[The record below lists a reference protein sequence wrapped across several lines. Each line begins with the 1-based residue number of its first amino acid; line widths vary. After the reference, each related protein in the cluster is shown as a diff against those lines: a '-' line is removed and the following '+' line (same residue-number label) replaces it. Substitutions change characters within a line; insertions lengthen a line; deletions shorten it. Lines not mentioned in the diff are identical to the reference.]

1 MNNLEEIILEREQ
14 LWKRIQEYIK
24 GDALSE
30 ELHKAEEHLH
40 NFMLD
45 LGRLLLQ
52 ETVEHHGTGDIGET
66 HTHSGIE
73 RRRYGE
79 RKKTYLSVFG
89 QIEIRRTYY
98 WEEEEGGFCP
108 LDEKLNLPD
117 RRMSYLLQGWIQ
129 KRAVE
134 KSYDEAIEDIGELL
148 DLPLPKRT
156 QEQITR
162 EASEVVSSFYEEKSA
177 PPPEKEGSVI
187 GVEADGKGIRMI
199 PVEQPP
205 VEAAN
210 ESKVRRERG
219 EKPGIRRMA
228 VATALFTFEPEPAHD
243 RGDGEYFDAA
253 AKRQR
258 TGAGARGETTAA
270 RTRERGSTRSPQH
283 SLRRDDGWEGDGHQ
297 RTGGASPSSRSH
309 REETDCDFGR
319 WGKIT
324 GEAISFDVSSRK
336 IATSRRCVYIR
347 YHACAGVSM
356 ECRNCSPWREESEKN
371 PMGTPTNTGHSGRA
385 CQICYWWVKANLH
398 SASTYIAATKS
409 LAKDHY
415 LF

>member
-228 VATALFTFEPEPAHD
+228 VATALFTFEPEP
-243 RGDGEYFDAA
+243 
-253 AKRQR
+253 R
-258 TGAGARGETTAA
+258 TTEEMVNILMRPKN
-270 RTRERGSTRSPQH
+270 R
-283 SLRRDDGWEGDGHQ
+283 
-297 RTGGASPSSRSH
+297 SRSERRNNGGENKGKRIH
-309 REETDCDFGR
+309 ALPSTLITPRRWLGR
-319 WGKIT
+319 RWPSTNWRRKSIF
-324 GEAISFDVSSRK
+324 AIPQ
-336 IATSRRCVYIR
+336 
-347 YHACAGVSM
+347 G
-356 ECRNCSPWREESEKN
+356 RNR
-371 PMGTPTNTGHSGRA
+371 
-385 CQICYWWVKANLH
+385 L
-398 SASTYIAATKS
+398 
-409 LAKDHY
+409 
-415 LF
+415 